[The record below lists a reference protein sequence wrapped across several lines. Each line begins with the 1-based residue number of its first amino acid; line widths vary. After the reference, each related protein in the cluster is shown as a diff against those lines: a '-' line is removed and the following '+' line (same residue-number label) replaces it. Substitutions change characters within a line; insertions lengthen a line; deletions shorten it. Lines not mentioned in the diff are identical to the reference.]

1 MKSLREIINTSPL
14 FVLSDAS
21 IDSVL
26 KKMIKQK
33 VSCALVITGSSG
45 VVAGIV
51 TERDVLRKISILD
64 LEKKL
69 DYRINTIMSPNVHFV
84 HIDSLEADIKQLHEE
99 EKKRHFPVLSKPGD
113 NSVDNIAGLIT
124 VTDLC
129 RYYLDE
135 I

>member
-1 MKSLREIINTSPL
+1 MESLRDIINANPL
-14 FVLSDAS
+14 LVLSDAS

-26 KKMIKQK
+26 KKMIRQK

-64 LEKKL
+64 LEKKF
-69 DYRINTIMSPNVHFV
+69 DYRISTIMSPKVYFV
-84 HIDSLEADIKQLHEE
+84 HIDSLEADITQLHG
-99 EKKRHFPVLSKPGD
+99 EKNKRHFPVLYKPGD
-113 NSVDNIAGLIT
+113 TSVDNIAGMIT
-124 VTDLC
+124 ATDIC
-129 RYYLDE
+129 RKYLDE